1 MTDRPRADDDAI
13 VIVPDESRR
22 HVLARNESRHK
33 VRRGEDPR
41 HEDLRHEDL
50 PHEDPWHE
58 DPWDDPRA
66 ARDFVADGMIP
77 DLRRWSRQILVGLV
91 VGTVLFI
98 GWAAWRTAGLVGGG
112 DDVATVTGGA
122 AQVDVV
128 NVVFPEGF
136 TVAQV
141 AQRLARDVPNMDA
154 QRVLAALADGT
165 LPAPWRPEGVSSYE
179 GLLFPALYEVAAYE
193 DERAVVDRMINE
205 MRNRTLRLDIEAGA
219 ARLGVTPYEI
229 IIIAS
234 LIEREVKIA
243 DERAIV
249 SRVIHNRLA
258 ADIEL
263 QIDAALYYDAA
274 PGVSF
279 ADLRNSDSP
288 YNVYRRRGLP
298 PTPIA
303 NPGVAALEAALN
315 PAPDPGVDDEIC
327 TSRTAAQRRSEPCQ
341 YLFYVLS
348 DTEGRHAFSATFEQ
362 HEVRV
367 AEARAAGVLP

>member
-1 MTDRPRADDDAI
+1 MSEGPRSEVDAEAA
-13 VIVPDESRR
+13 VSDQ
-22 HVLARNESRHK
+22 
-33 VRRGEDPR
+33 
-41 HEDLRHEDL
+41 
-50 PHEDPWHE
+50 PWRQ

-91 VGTVLFI
+91 GVAVVFI
-98 GWAAWRTAGLVGGG
+98 GWAAWRTADLVGGVG
-112 DDVATVTGGA
+112 DADGIVAAGG

-128 NVVFPEGF
+128 KVVFPEGF
-136 TVAQV
+136 TVAQI
-141 AQRLARDVPNMDA
+141 AQRLARDVANMQADE
-154 QRVLAALADGT
+154 VLAALADGT
-165 LPAPWRPEGVSSYE
+165 LPAPWRPDGITSYE

-219 ARLGVTPYEI
+219 TRLGVTPYEI

-243 DERAIV
+243 EERAIV

-258 ADIEL
+258 ANIEL
-263 QIDAALYYDAA
+263 QIDAALYYDAQ
-274 PGVSF
+274 PGASF

-303 NPGVAALEAALN
+303 NPGIAALEAALN
-315 PAPDPGVDDEIC
+315 PAPDPAADDEIC

-348 DTEGRHAFSATFEQ
+348 DAEGRHAFSATFEQ
-362 HEVRV
+362 HEARV